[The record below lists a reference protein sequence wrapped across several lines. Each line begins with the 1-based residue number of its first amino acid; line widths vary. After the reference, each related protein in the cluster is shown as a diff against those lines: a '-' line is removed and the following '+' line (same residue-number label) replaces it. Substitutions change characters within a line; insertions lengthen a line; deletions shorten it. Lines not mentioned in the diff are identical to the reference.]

1 MEALFWK
8 GRRRPDRRCYIVRV
22 AHADSPQIGACLR
35 MVLESLTKRSA
46 LLVSARGDHCN
57 IRHHAMPGVANVTNQ
72 SNTNSVC

>member
-8 GRRRPDRRCYIVRV
+8 GGRRPGRRCYIVRA

-35 MVLESLTKRSA
+35 MVLERLTERSA

-57 IRHHAMPGVANVTNQ
+57 IRHHAMPGVAKLTNR
-72 SNTNSVC
+72 SFIS